1 MATVSNTTALT
12 QFFERTIEG
21 LKAEASSKNQKI
33 PVDSFRF
40 EVDETTGNF
49 YAADYFKYIL
59 FGRGPGKAPPVDAMR
74 AWVDKNPDS
83 LERAKAVY
91 KYITR
96 DSLAYIVGQKI
107 AQVGTDIF
115 TGKKQPIDFLG
126 VLEKNTPELLE
137 VLARNEVI
145 NIATS
150 LRSAIK

>member
-1 MATVSNTTALT
+1 MDSNTSALT
-12 QFFERTIEG
+12 HFFERVVVD
-21 LKAEASSKNQKI
+21 LKAEASAKDQKI
-33 PVDSFRF
+33 PVDSLRF

-74 AWVDKNPDS
+74 AWVEKNPDK
-83 LERAKAVY
+83 LEQAKQVY
-91 KYITR
+91 KYITAN
-96 DSLAYIVGQKI
+96 SLAYIIGQKI
-107 AQVGTDIF
+107 ARVGTDIF

-145 NIATS
+145 SIATS